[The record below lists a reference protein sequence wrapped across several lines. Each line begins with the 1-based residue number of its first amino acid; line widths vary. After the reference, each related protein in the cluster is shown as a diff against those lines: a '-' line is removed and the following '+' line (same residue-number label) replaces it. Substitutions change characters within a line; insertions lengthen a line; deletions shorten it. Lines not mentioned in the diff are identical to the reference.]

1 MQSNAQNDVLK
12 GVTDDE
18 LVEMDVRTLQ
28 CLLDDAGLA
37 PALTGAIKAIR
48 KRMTRA
54 RTTSSATTKDEAGA
68 QQTAHAPPPTHLS
81 PRVRQQHEVPVSVG
95 GACATRCRATANAKT
110 PSISAPFSRTSE
122 VQSAHVTGG
131 SSQLR
136 DPGQAP
142 GSTPTRQHT
151 PAVVAPPKFVQSYT
165 DLITICL
172 VEIGACKVNRAPS
185 PAADECVSPS
195 SRTSRSLPWPTVL
208 HHSTPNP

>member
-1 MQSNAQNDVLK
+1 M
-12 GVTDDE
+12 
-18 LVEMDVRTLQ
+18 
-28 CLLDDAGLA
+28 LDDAGLA

-185 PAADECVSPS
+185 PSLMNVSHHLHARPDH
-195 SRTSRSLPWPTVL
+195 SRGPLSCTTLHPTLKTARLALFLSRK
-208 HHSTPNP
+208 